1 MSERA
6 RYAIV
11 LLIITGV
18 CVAAL
23 GGVYFGVKEQLERS
37 RRQKLLEAV
46 AAACRF
52 GEICPTPEE
61 AAKWEKRGKYVDESG
76 KQREVI
82 YFDAPTGYAIEAS
95 GKGYGGK
102 VKVVVGWDK
111 KLERIV
117 HIVVTEHKET
127 PGLGAQVKSKN
138 SENTLF
144 SRTKDESELR
154 PWFERHFDGLTLEQ
168 LKIVD
173 EPVKVI
179 LKDGTEIS
187 GEIFWEDAETVKV
200 LSGGEK
206 KEFRREEIQAMLPQG
221 VKGISGATITTNAVI
236 EAVKNSHSL
245 LSKILKKEGQN

>member
-1 MSERA
+1 MGNKA
-6 RYAIV
+6 RYAVV
-11 LLIITGV
+11 LLIITCV

-23 GGVYFGVKEQLERS
+23 GGVYFGVKKQLERA

-61 AAKWEKRGKYVDESG
+61 ASRWQKRGTYIDEDG
-76 KQREVI
+76 KEREVI
-82 YFDAPTGYAIEAS
+82 YFDAPTGYAIEAA
-95 GKGYGGK
+95 GKGYGGR
-102 VKVVVGWDK
+102 VKVVVGWDR
-111 KLERIV
+111 KLERII

-144 SRTKDESELR
+144 SREKDERDLR

-168 LKIVD
+168 LKTVD
-173 EPVKVI
+173 EPVKVV

-187 GEIFWEDAETVKV
+187 GEVFWEDARTVKL

-206 KEFRREEIQAMLPQG
+206 KEFKREEVKSMIPQG

-236 EAVKNSHSL
+236 EAVKKSHFL
-245 LSKILKKEGQN
+245 LTKILKKNRD

>member
-1 MSERA
+1 MGEKA

-11 LLIITGV
+11 LLVITVV

-52 GEICPTPEE
+52 GETCPTPEE
-61 AAKWEKRGKYVDESG
+61 AAKWEKQGTYIDEKGKERKVT
-76 KQREVI
+76 
-82 YFDAPTGYAIEAS
+82 YFDSPTGYAVEAS

-111 KLERIV
+111 ELKHIVRIV
-117 HIVVTEHKET
+117 VVEHKET
-127 PGLGAQVKSKN
+127 PGLGARVKSKN

-144 SRTKDESELR
+144 SRVKDESELR

-168 LKIVD
+168 LRIVD
-173 EPVKVI
+173 EPVKVV
-179 LKDGTEIS
+179 LKDGTELS
-187 GEIFWEDAETVKV
+187 GEIFWEDAETVKI

-206 KEFRREEIQAMLPQG
+206 KEFKREQIRTFLPQG

-236 EAVKNSHSL
+236 EAVKKSHSL
-245 LSKILKKEGQN
+245 LDKILKRKKQ